1 MISKVLEASMV
12 DNRAITI
19 VYAANNILT
28 KRTIEVL
35 EIRENEI
42 QAYCYLRKQ
51 IRTFKIDNILA
62 AEYVKAY
69 IKRSGV

>member
-12 DNRAITI
+12 DNCAITI
-19 VYAANNILT
+19 VYAANNILP
-28 KRTIEVL
+28 KRTIKVI
-35 EIRENEI
+35 EIKENEI

-62 AEYVKAY
+62 AEYVKSY
-69 IKRSGV
+69 IKRSSV